1 LIKKQFFSSKIV
13 KFSSKIAKIKL
24 RKLGLIK
31 FQEEKKEETGKGK
44 KAKKAAKKKN
54 KMMNEKFDGEAVGR
68 ITQEVEFEKKCHN
81 RFQSFKFSSKFANSS
96 SLYRNNFV

>member
-1 LIKKQFFSSKIV
+1 M
-13 KFSSKIAKIKL
+13 

-31 FQEEKKEETGKGK
+31 FQEEKKEESGKGK

-68 ITQEVEFEKKCHN
+68 ITQEVEFEEKMSKPF
-81 RFQSFKFSSKFANSS
+81 RKLQILIKIFKFFIIVS
-96 SLYRNNFV
+96 